1 ALGRTGTHFWGF
13 QHAGITPDIVTMA
26 KPMGNGLPLAVVIT
40 SRELVEG
47 FLRTERYFNTFGG
60 NQVVAAAGIAVLD
73 VLRDEGL
80 QENALDVGAYLRGR
94 LAGLM
99 ETDERIGDVRGT
111 GLFVGVE
118 IVRDRGSQAP
128 APEMARALIEGLLQR
143 GVLVGITGGGRNLL
157 KIRPPMVFSRE
168 NADQLI
174 EALTQTLAA
183 TPR

>member
-1 ALGRTGTHFWGF
+1 
-13 QHAGITPDIVTMA
+13 MA

-40 SRELVEG
+40 RRELVEG

-80 QENALDVGAYLRGR
+80 QGNALQVGTYLRQR

-99 ETDERIGDVRGT
+99 EKDERIGDVRGT

-118 IVRDRGSQAP
+118 IIKDRAGQAP
-128 APEMARALIEGLLQR
+128 APDAARAIIEELLQQ
-143 GVLVGITGGGRNLL
+143 GVLVGITGAGRNLL
-157 KIRPPMVFSRE
+157 KIRPPMVFSQE
-168 NADQLI
+168 NADQLL
-174 EALTQTLAA
+174 EALEQALRLTSA
-183 TPR
+183 RR